1 MKKGNTFEQFL
12 QDNCN
17 IHNLS
22 TSAANTL
29 RKVGGPTLLKDRT
42 RVVDV
47 SSSMSSVTLPSSEW
61 DLLRSLV

>member
-17 IHNLS
+17 IHNLP

-29 RKVGGPTLLKDRT
+29 RKVGGPTLLEDRT